1 MAAVHT
7 RTRAN
12 AAVTML
18 LRKEPPSAWHS
29 RWLRHSRDPE
39 SIAWIGAT
47 GNTNRWPTLE
57 NTFFFRTCAVCFPL
71 ARPRMVRRE
80 AYMFSRLVF
89 FWCGLGR
96 PLGASSGV
104 GDGGYV
110 SQVFHTSPAF
120 QSYADSEGRVATRW
134 TDGWPCALFSRPNF
148 HRQCRGQV
156 PILHGSNLA
165 SDGQS
170 GNLSE
175 GDKRDS
181 KGDMPRQGRLPNT
194 TSKLAGG
201 HAAEATLLRSQ
212 HLGLGRGGPGA
223 QFCHRSSRLERLCVR
238 QRLKRRD

>member
-120 QSYADSEGRVATRW
+120 QSRCRFRGASCNTVDGRVAMC
-134 TDGWPCALFSRPNF
+134 PLLSRPNF

-181 KGDMPRQGRLPNT
+181 KGDHSHGRYTTKPSQLGSTTLP
-194 TSKLAGG
+194 SCPSGLF
-201 HAAEATLLRSQ
+201 ATLLRSQ
-212 HLGLGRGGPGA
+212 HLGLGPGG
-223 QFCHRSSRLERLCVR
+223 SRFDFLFVCFVSCFSH
-238 QRLKRRD
+238 